1 MENQKIVDDYL
12 ANRLTPEQ
20 RAVFEQQVAAD
31 PALRNEVAIQQAIV
45 NGIRAARATELK
57 NMLRNTVIQAEM
69 WSFPSSRVFRIAA
82 SMAGIGLLLAASVY
96 YIRSGPNSPAD
107 TLGTDI
113 SKHVSPALPV
123 ESAPEKHATGT
134 APGLGN
140 VEVREPQKSSRAAQQ
155 VNPIQK
161 PELAPADPSREFAE
175 ESVPDHPGP
184 FSESRQGISRADVT
198 VTVNRTH
205 QKFQFHYQF
214 EQGALHLFGPFDNGL
229 FEILEIQGET
239 RNLFLFYQSNYY
251 GLSEEQ
257 SQVTRLEAVSNPDL
271 LRLLKA
277 YHRN

>member
-107 TLGTDI
+107 TLG
-113 SKHVSPALPV
+113 
-123 ESAPEKHATGT
+123 
-134 APGLGN
+134 
-140 VEVREPQKSSRAAQQ
+140 
-155 VNPIQK
+155 
-161 PELAPADPSREFAE
+161 
-175 ESVPDHPGP
+175 
-184 FSESRQGISRADVT
+184 
-198 VTVNRTH
+198 
-205 QKFQFHYQF
+205 Y
-214 EQGALHLFGPFDNGL
+214 
-229 FEILEIQGET
+229 
-239 RNLFLFYQSNYY
+239 
-251 GLSEEQ
+251 
-257 SQVTRLEAVSNPDL
+257 
-271 LRLLKA
+271 
-277 YHRN
+277 

>member
-31 PALRNEVAIQQAIV
+31 PALRNEVALQQTIV

-69 WSFPSSRVFRIAA
+69 RSFSGNPVFRIAA

-96 YIRSGPNSPAD
+96 YIRSGPTAPAD

-113 SKHVSPALPV
+113 AKHLSPALPV
-123 ESAPEKHATGT
+123 ESAPEKQATGT
-134 APGLGN
+134 APGLRN
-140 VEVREPQKSSRAAQQ
+140 VEVREPQKTSQAQQ

-175 ESVPDHPGP
+175 QSAPDHPGP
-184 FSESRQGISRADVT
+184 STEGRQGISRADVT

-214 EQGALHLFGPFDNGL
+214 EQGALRLFGPFDNGL

-239 RNLFLFYQSNYY
+239 RNLFLFYQANYY